1 MEYRTEPQGTMVFAA
16 HLYKTGILKT
26 MPKAW
31 TDYYLPMAADLP
43 GS

>member
-1 MEYRTEPQGTMVFAA
+1 MRFAE
-16 HLYKTGILKT
+16 HLYKTGVLKT

-31 TDYYLPMAADLP
+31 TDYYLPTSSDLP